1 MTTLRFD
8 TRTRPL
14 ISWVAG
20 GVVLLAVLGTTS
32 GLWVSASQKKKAVA
46 IAMTRGN
53 PDRAPDLVRRYGCG
67 GCHSIAGVPGADGK
81 VGPALEGLRARVF
94 IAGRVRNSA
103 DDLIG
108 WIVAPQDYA
117 PGSAMPVTGIGDRE
131 ARDVAAFLY
140 AH

>member
-1 MTTLRFD
+1 
-8 TRTRPL
+8 
-14 ISWVAG
+14 
-20 GVVLLAVLGTTS
+20 
-32 GLWVSASQKKKAVA
+32 
-46 IAMTRGN
+46 MTRGN

-117 PGSAMPVTGIGDRE
+117 RVPRCLSQESAIEKRE
-131 ARDVAAFLY
+131 TLRRFSML
-140 AH
+140 H